1 MAVEST
7 GGAEFRS
14 LVFEVDGPFRQ
25 DIIGMTAEE
34 DRVAVEVEGE
44 GRLRDGVVYRMNY
57 HFLLVSVMDS
67 STRSKNTVT
76 PQ

>member
-1 MAVEST
+1 
-7 GGAEFRS
+7 
-14 LVFEVDGPFRQ
+14 
-25 DIIGMTAEE
+25 MTAEE